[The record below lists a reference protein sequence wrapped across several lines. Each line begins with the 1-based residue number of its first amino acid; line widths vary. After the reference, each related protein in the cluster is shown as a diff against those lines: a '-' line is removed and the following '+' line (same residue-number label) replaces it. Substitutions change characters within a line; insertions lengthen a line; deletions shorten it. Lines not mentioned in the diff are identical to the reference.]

1 MECLRVNHTNPLH
14 VKADFTISILIP
26 LFHLRAPPPRSLHV
40 FFYAGGSAAF
50 GMRVRALDVADGSR
64 QRPARRPSLLFP
76 AFSSSNNGV
85 KGEKVKVFTGHSVIF
100 VLWAAPSP
108 GLGFTTLGPRSR
120 PPPLHPPLVFHP
132 SVCLAPSLP
141 RRPVLSPDSQVC
153 EELGLPS
160 SPPPPPPRRWDARML
175 ACVRALPPFALSHMV
190 NKFSLHN

>member
-50 GMRVRALDVADGSR
+50 GMRIRALDVADGSR
-64 QRPARRPSLLFP
+64 QRPARRPSLLFS
-76 AFSSSNNGV
+76 AFLSSNNGV

-120 PPPLHPPLVFHP
+120 PPPLLPPLVFRLSVLHP
-132 SVCLAPSLP
+132 PSSVGLFCHLTLRYAKNSASLLLLLLPRVGGMHACLRACVPSLP
-141 RRPVLSPDSQVC
+141 
-153 EELGLPS
+153 
-160 SPPPPPPRRWDARML
+160 
-175 ACVRALPPFALSHMV
+175 
-190 NKFSLHN
+190 SLFLTW